1 MRVPVWSSHQA
12 PEEGL
17 REFRLGC
24 ERPGGEVLP
33 WLRVWPVTVTLRC
46 LFISAALGVSVGV
59 KLLQVE
65 GRQPSLTALPGAGR
79 PIPQVYQLGGICK
92 LVDLLRSSNQNV
104 QQAAAGALRNLVFRS
119 TTNKLETQRQS
130 GIREAVNLL
139 RSTSCT
145 EIQKQLTGGEPGH
158 RERGGWEALG
168 WPQPRTGWGVGGLRL
183 TPQESHGTGAGQL
196 VVSSW

>member
-1 MRVPVWSSHQA
+1 MRVPVRSSHQA

-24 ERPGGEVLP
+24 KRAGGEVPPL
-33 WLRVWPVTVTLRC
+33 LRVWPVTVTLHY

-79 PIPQVYQLGGICK
+79 PVPQVYQLGGICK

-139 RSTSCT
+139 RTTSCT

-158 RERGGWEALG
+158 REWGGHSPG
-168 WPQPRTGWGVGGLRL
+168 QGGAWAA
-183 TPQESHGTGAGQL
+183 SG
-196 VVSSW
+196 